1 MANTMRHDRT
11 SRERRHG
18 QGRIQDRIRELPHAL
33 QHSDRGTVTAE
44 FAVVLPTV
52 MMVALLLLSS
62 ARAVMVS
69 MNCQEAARVAVREM
83 VVASDG
89 EPDPSDVVARIAGP
103 RATVRIEENN
113 DQITV
118 TTRCPIGPGPLG
130 MLPVA
135 VEGEAVGLRYE

>member
-1 MANTMRHDRT
+1 MANTMRHIRT
-11 SRERRHG
+11 SHGQGHG
-18 QGRIQDRIRELPHAL
+18 QGRIRDRIRELSHAL
-33 QHSDRGTVTAE
+33 KRGDRGTVTAE

-52 MMVALLLLSS
+52 MVVALLLLSS

-69 MNCQEAARVAVREM
+69 MNCQEAARVAAREM

-89 EPDPSDVVARIAGP
+89 EPDPSDAVARIAGS

>member
-1 MANTMRHDRT
+1 MKRHD
-11 SRERRHG
+11 
-18 QGRIQDRIRELPHAL
+18 Q
-33 QHSDRGTVTAE
+33 GTVTAE

-52 MMVALLLLSS
+52 MVVALLLLSS

-69 MNCQEAARVAVREM
+69 MNCQEAARVAAREM
-83 VVASDG
+83 VIASDG
-89 EPDPSDVVARIAGP
+89 DANPSDVVTRIAGS
-103 RATVRIEENN
+103 RATVRVEEKQ

-118 TTRCPIGPGPLG
+118 TTRCPVGPGPLG

>member
-1 MANTMRHDRT
+1 MANTTRHIRTSCGQEHERGSIRDRLRDLAHALKRHD
-11 SRERRHG
+11 
-18 QGRIQDRIRELPHAL
+18 Q
-33 QHSDRGTVTAE
+33 GTVTAE

-52 MMVALLLLSS
+52 MVVALLLLSS

-69 MNCQEAARVAVREM
+69 MNCQEAARVAAREM
-83 VVASDG
+83 VIASDG
-89 EPDPSDVVARIAGP
+89 DANPSDVVTRIAGS
-103 RATVRIEENN
+103 RATVRVEEKQ

-118 TTRCPIGPGPLG
+118 TTRCPVGPGPLG